1 MTTTGGTAEAG
12 AVFGRRDPDARGYFG
27 ACFAALAGGG
37 TVPVGNREHACR
49 HPRPAERQGG
59 GGTPAGNREHES

>member
-1 MTTTGGTAEAG
+1 MTTTGGAAEAG

-37 TVPVGNREHACR
+37 TA
-49 HPRPAERQGG
+49 
-59 GGTPAGNREHES
+59 PAGNREHGA